1 MPPTSNDSDTGDTSG
16 ALDGAFESKTETN
29 ADTSAARRG
38 ALMEGDEVKFNAR
51 IPENLRD
58 AFADLCKAE
67 GRSMSA
73 TIRLFMRQSVEDG
86 ETGL

>member
-1 MPPTSNDSDTGDTSG
+1 MPADPDTDDVSG
-16 ALDGAFESKTETN
+16 ALDGVLADKQATN
-29 ADTSAARRG
+29 ADTTAASRG

-58 AFADLCKAE
+58 AFQEVCESE
-67 GRSMSA
+67 GRSMSWA
-73 TIRLFMRQSVEDG
+73 VREYMRRVAEEG

>member
-1 MPPTSNDSDTGDTSG
+1 MSSEPDTDDMSG
-16 ALDGAFESKTETN
+16 ALDGVLSSKQEVN
-29 ADTSAARRG
+29 ADSTAASRG

-58 AFADLCKAE
+58 AFQEVCESE
-67 GRSMSA
+67 GRSMSWA
-73 TIRLFMRQSVEDG
+73 VREYMRRAVEQG